1 MSQIDH
7 KRILNAYL
15 SRLSTKQL
23 ENILNA
29 DKECLQAAMNYG
41 NRAQL
46 DAQVNFYDVVCK
58 AVDSMIEHDLSIVE
72 SILNE
77 EFVA

>member
-29 DKECLQAAMNYG
+29 DIQCLHAQANDG
-41 NRAQL
+41 NSAQL
-46 DAQVNFYDVVCK
+46 EAQVNFYDVVCK
-58 AVDSMIEHDLSIVE
+58 AVDSLIEHDLSIVE

>member
-29 DKECLQAAMNYG
+29 DKKCLQAAMNYG

-72 SILNE
+72 SVLNE

>member
-72 SILNE
+72 SVLNE

>member
-15 SRLSTKQL
+15 SRLSTQQL

-29 DKECLQAAMNYG
+29 DKQCWYAQANYG
-41 NRAQL
+41 NSAQL
-46 DAQVNFYDVVCK
+46 EAQVNFYDVVCK
-58 AVDSMIEHDLSIVE
+58 AVDSLIEHDVSIIE
-72 SILNE
+72 SILGE
-77 EFVA
+77 EFV

>member
-29 DKECLQAAMNYG
+29 DKQCLQAQANYG
-41 NRAQL
+41 NSAQL
-46 DAQVNFYDVVCK
+46 EAQVNFYDVVCK
-58 AVDSMIEHDLSIVE
+58 AVDSLIEHDLSIVE
-72 SILNE
+72 SILGE
-77 EFVA
+77 EFV